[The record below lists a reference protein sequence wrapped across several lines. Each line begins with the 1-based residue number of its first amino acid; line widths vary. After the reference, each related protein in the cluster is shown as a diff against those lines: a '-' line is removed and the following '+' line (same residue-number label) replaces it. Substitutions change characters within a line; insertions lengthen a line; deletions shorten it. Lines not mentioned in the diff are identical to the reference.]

1 MSDLRSKIPEWMYN
15 TVAVYKEM
23 SRLVRRSRRQYREI
37 THLKEVLIR
46 HNVPTSE
53 IDWRFDNASD
63 EDFDKG
69 FFSSRVYEAT
79 KNNLAQS
86 APRKATDSSS

>member
-1 MSDLRSKIPEWMYN
+1 MRDLQSKIPEWMYN

-23 SRLVRRSRRQYREI
+23 CRLVRRSKRQHREI

-46 HNVPTSE
+46 HNVPETE
-53 IDWRFDNASD
+53 IDWRFDNSTD
-63 EDFDKG
+63 EEFDKG

-79 KNNLAQS
+79 KDNLAKS
-86 APRKATDSSS
+86 APNKPKDSA